1 MSRPGSERAVG
12 SIVVHAQPFG
22 EALAGG
28 LRGLLPAEEAVVV
41 CQERRDVPTDAQVV
55 VTLLDDPD
63 NVRQLL
69 VPSVAW
75 THVLGA
81 GVDGFPFDAL
91 GDRVL
96 TCSRGAA
103 AVAIAEWVLA
113 VMLAFEKSLPE
124 SWIDAPP
131 ARWNTASLGTLAG
144 RTVGLVGLGAIGAEV
159 ARRVL
164 AFDAKV
170 AAVRRTRAPS
180 SVAGVELVGDLHELL
195 ARADHVVIAAPATAG
210 THQLMDAQAFAALK
224 PGAHL
229 VNVARG
235 SLVDQSALRGA
246 LHDGRVARASL
257 DTVTP
262 EPLPPGHWLY
272 EHPAVRLSPHI
283 SWSAPS
289 TMSRTLDIFV
299 ENLRRFRQG
308 APLCGLVD
316 PVARY

>member
-1 MSRPGSERAVG
+1 MSVVGSERAVG
-12 SIVVHAQPFG
+12 SIVVHARPFG

-28 LRGLLPAEEAVVV
+28 LRGLLPEDETVVV
-41 CQERRDVPTDAQVV
+41 CEGRRDVPTDAQVV

-81 GVDGFPFDAL
+81 GVDGFPFDVL

-103 AVAIAEWVLA
+103 AVAIAEWVLS

-131 ARWNTASLGTLAG
+131 ARWNTASLGMLAG

-170 AAVRRTRAPS
+170 VAVRRTQAPS
-180 SVAGVELVGDLHELL
+180 SVAGVEVVGGLHELL
-195 ARADHVVIAAPATAG
+195 ARADHVVIAAPATEE

-235 SLVDQSALRGA
+235 SLVDQSALRAA
-246 LHDGRVARASL
+246 LDSGRVARASL

-262 EPLPPGHWLY
+262 EPLPAGHWLY

-283 SWSAPS
+283 SWSGPS
-289 TMSRTLDIFV
+289 TMVTTLEIFV

-308 APLCGLVD
+308 AALRGLVD

>member
-1 MSRPGSERAVG
+1 MSRLGSERAVG

-41 CQERRDVPTDAQVV
+41 CQERRDVPADAQVV

-170 AAVRRTRAPS
+170 VAVRRTQAPS
-180 SVAGVELVGDLHELL
+180 SVAGVEVVGGLHELL

-229 VNVARG
+229 INVARG
-235 SLVDQSALRGA
+235 SLVDQSALREA
-246 LHDGRVARASL
+246 LDNGHLARASL

-262 EPLPPGHWLY
+262 EPLPRGHWLY
-272 EHPAVRLSPHI
+272 EHRAVRLSPHI

-289 TMSRTLDIFV
+289 TMSRTLDIFI
-299 ENLRRFRQG
+299 ENLRRFRHG
-308 APLCGLVD
+308 DALRGLVD

>member
-1 MSRPGSERAVG
+1 MSRFGSVRDVG
-12 SIVVHAQPFG
+12 SIVVHARPFG
-22 EALAGG
+22 DALAGG
-28 LRGLLPAEEAVVV
+28 LRGLLSAEETVVV
-41 CQERRDVPTDAQVV
+41 CEERRDVPTDAQVV

-63 NVRQLL
+63 HVRQLL

-103 AVAIAEWVLA
+103 AVAIAEWVLGM
-113 VMLAFEKSLPE
+113 MLAFEKSLPE
-124 SWIDAPP
+124 SSVDAPP
-131 ARWNTASLGTLAG
+131 PRWSTASLGTLAG
-144 RTVGLVGLGAIGAEV
+144 RTVGLVGLGAIGVEV
-159 ARRVL
+159 ARRVQ

-170 AAVRRTRAPS
+170 VAVRRTRAPS
-180 SVAGVELVGDLHELL
+180 SVTGVEVVGGLHQLL
-195 ARADHVVIAAPATAG
+195 AQADHVVIAAPATEG
-210 THQLMDAQAFAALK
+210 THLLMDARAFAALK

-235 SLVDQSALRGA
+235 SLVDQAALRVA
-246 LHDGRVARASL
+246 LDDGRVARASL

-262 EPLPPGHWLY
+262 EPLPAGHWLY

-308 APLCGLVD
+308 AALRGLVD
-316 PVARY
+316 PVAGY

>member
-1 MSRPGSERAVG
+1 MSRLGSERAVG

-41 CQERRDVPTDAQVV
+41 CEERRDVPADAQVV

-113 VMLAFEKSLPE
+113 VMLAYEKSLPE

-131 ARWNTASLGTLAG
+131 TRWNTASLGTLAG

-159 ARRVL
+159 AGRVL

-170 AAVRRTRAPS
+170 VAVRRTQAPS
-180 SVAGVELVGDLHELL
+180 SVAGVEVVGGLHELL

-229 VNVARG
+229 INVARG

-246 LHDGRVARASL
+246 LDDGRVARATL

-283 SWSAPS
+283 SWSAPG
-289 TMSRTLDIFV
+289 TMSRTLEIFV
-299 ENLRRFRQG
+299 ENLHRFRRG
-308 APLCGLVD
+308 AALRGLVD

>member
-1 MSRPGSERAVG
+1 MSRLGSEGDVG
-12 SIVVHAQPFG
+12 SIVVHARPFG

-28 LRGLLPAEEAVVV
+28 LRGLLPAEETVVV
-41 CQERRDVPTDAQVV
+41 CEERRDVPADAQVV

-69 VPSVAW
+69 VPSVTW

-81 GVDGFPFDAL
+81 GVDGFPFEML

-103 AVAIAEWVLA
+103 AVAIAEWVMG

-131 ARWNTASLGTLAG
+131 PRWNTASLGALAG

-159 ARRVL
+159 ARRAL
-164 AFDAKV
+164 AFDTKV
-170 AAVRRTRAPS
+170 VAVRRTQAPS
-180 SVAGVELVGDLHELL
+180 SVAGVEVVGGLHELL
-195 ARADHVVIAAPATAG
+195 ARADHVVIAAPASEE

-229 VNVARG
+229 INVARG

-246 LHDGRVARASL
+246 LDEGRVARASL

-283 SWSAPS
+283 SWSAPG
-289 TMSRTLDIFV
+289 TMSRTLEIFV
-299 ENLRRFRQG
+299 ENLHRFRRG
-308 APLCGLVD
+308 AALRGLVD
-316 PVARY
+316 PVAQY

>member
-28 LRGLLPAEEAVVV
+28 LRGLLAAEEAVVV
-41 CQERRDVPTDAQVV
+41 CQERRDVPADAQVV

-289 TMSRTLDIFV
+289 TMSRTLEIFV
-299 ENLRRFRQG
+299 ENLRRFRRG
-308 APLCGLVD
+308 AALRGLVD
-316 PVARY
+316 PVAGY

>member
-1 MSRPGSERAVG
+1 MSRLASEAAVG
-12 SIVVHAQPFG
+12 SIVVHARPFG

-28 LRGLLPAEEAVVV
+28 LRGLLPADETVVV
-41 CQERRDVPTDAQVV
+41 CEGRRDVPTDAQVV

-69 VPSVAW
+69 VPTVAW

-103 AVAIAEWVLA
+103 AVAIAEWVLG

-131 ARWNTASLGTLAG
+131 AQWNTAALGTLAR
-144 RTVGLVGLGAIGAEV
+144 RTIGLVGLGAIGADV

-164 AFDAKV
+164 AFDASV
-170 AAVRRTRAPS
+170 VAVRRTQVPS
-180 SVAGVELVGDLHELL
+180 SVAGVEVVDGLHELL
-195 ARADHVVIAAPATAG
+195 ARADHVVIAAPATEG

-235 SLVDQSALRGA
+235 SLVDQSALRTA
-246 LHDGRVARASL
+246 LDEGRVARASL

-283 SWSAPS
+283 SWSSPH
-289 TMSRTLDIFV
+289 TMSRTLEIFV

-308 APLCGLVD
+308 AALGGLVD

>member
-1 MSRPGSERAVG
+1 
-12 SIVVHAQPFG
+12 
-22 EALAGG
+22 
-28 LRGLLPAEEAVVV
+28 LPAGEAVVV
-41 CQERRDVPTDAQVV
+41 CEERRDVPADAQIV

-164 AFDAKV
+164 PFDAKV
-170 AAVRRTRAPS
+170 VAVRRTQTPS
-180 SVAGVELVGDLHELL
+180 SVAGVEVVGGLHELL
-195 ARADHVVIAAPATAG
+195 ARADHVVIAAPATEG
-210 THQLMDAQAFAALK
+210 THQLMDAQAFAVLK

-235 SLVDQSALRGA
+235 SLVDHSALRDA
-246 LHDGRVARASL
+246 LDDGRVARASL

-272 EHPAVRLSPHI
+272 QHPAVRVSPHI

-289 TMSRTLDIFV
+289 TMSRTLEIFV

-308 APLCGLVD
+308 AVLRGLVD
-316 PVARY
+316 PVAGY

>member
-41 CQERRDVPTDAQVV
+41 CEERRDVPADAQVV

-170 AAVRRTRAPS
+170 VAVRRTRAPS

-195 ARADHVVIAAPATAG
+195 ERADHVVIAAPATAG

-289 TMSRTLDIFV
+289 TMSRTLEIFV
-299 ENLRRFRQG
+299 ENLRRFRRG
-308 APLCGLVD
+308 AALRGLVD
-316 PVARY
+316 PVAGY